1 MEAVSDV
8 LLIETDVLIDAGHGI
23 PEAVTV
29 LEQAAAR
36 GDLAISV
43 VTEMELIV
51 GCRNRRELEALT
63 RFLTR
68 FAILYLDRT
77 ASEQAAQLLRQYR
90 LSHNLLIADALIAAT
105 AISRDIPLIS
115 KNQRDYRFIHSLNL
129 LSYPDPFPDEGT

>member
-8 LLIETDVLIDAGHGI
+8 LLIDTDVLIDAGHGI

-51 GCRNRRELEALT
+51 GCRNRRELEVLT
-63 RFLTR
+63 RFLAR

-105 AISRDIPLIS
+105 AISRNISLIS
-115 KNQRDYRFIHSLNL
+115 KNQRDYRFINTLNL